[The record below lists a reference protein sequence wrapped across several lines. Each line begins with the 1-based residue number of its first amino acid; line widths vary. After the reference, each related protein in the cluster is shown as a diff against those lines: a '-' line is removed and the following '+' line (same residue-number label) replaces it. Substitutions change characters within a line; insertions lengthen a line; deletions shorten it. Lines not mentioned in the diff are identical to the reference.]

1 MDHDDHVNLLRD
13 GIPEPGGTW
22 ADLGSG
28 SGAFTLALA
37 ELLGPEA
44 EIYSVDRD
52 RRALRQQA
60 RRMRKHARFPRL
72 AVHYLPGDFSG
83 PLDLPPLDGIV
94 MANSLHFQRD
104 PEPVLRLVHGYLRPG
119 GRLLLVEYD
128 TDRGNVWVP
137 HPISYQRW
145 QELARKSGFIATRRL
160 RTRPSRFLG
169 QIYAALS
176 LRPPD
181 ATSEKEG

>member
-1 MDHDDHVNLLRD
+1 MDHHDHVNLLRD
-13 GIPEPGGTW
+13 GIPGPGGTW

-37 ELLGPEA
+37 DLLGPEA

-52 RRALRQQA
+52 RRTLRRQA
-60 RRMRKHARFPRL
+60 QRMGADFPGL
-72 AVHYLPGDFSG
+72 TVHYLAGDFSR
-83 PLDLPPLDGIV
+83 PLDLPSLDGVV

-104 PEPVLRLVHGYLRPG
+104 PEPVLRLVRRYLRPG

-137 HPISYQRW
+137 HPISYERW
-145 QELARKSGFIATRRL
+145 QELARKSGFTATRRL
-160 RTRPSRFLG
+160 TTRPSRFLG

>member
-1 MDHDDHVNLLRD
+1 MDHDDHVNLLRE
-13 GIPEPGGTW
+13 GIPGPGGIW

-37 ELLGPEA
+37 DRLGPEA

-52 RRALRQQA
+52 RRTLQQQA
-60 RRMRKHARFPRL
+60 RRMNARFPAL
-72 AVHYLPGDFSG
+72 TVHYLAGDFG
-83 PLDLPPLDGIV
+83 QALDLPPLDGVV

-104 PEPVLRLVHGYLRPG
+104 PEPVLRRVWNYLRPG

-128 TDRGNVWVP
+128 TDRGNTWVP
-137 HPISYQRW
+137 HPISYARW
-145 QELARKSGFIATRRL
+145 PALAHRSGFIATRQIGS
-160 RTRPSRFLG
+160 RPSRFLG
-169 QIYAALS
+169 RIYAACS